1 MSGRQPPA
9 QPVADI
15 SPFSAWLRSFTAGGL
30 AGAIAKTSVAPLDR
44 VKVLMQTSSL
54 HALSHISRSGT
65 PYPSILSC
73 LAHITKS
80 DGPTGLFRGNGA
92 MVARIFPYAAVQYTA
107 FEAYNTALSVYVFGP
122 DSRSPLKRF
131 LAGAAAGTTAV
142 FMTYPLDL
150 ARTRMA
156 LRTGPGGAGLAA
168 ATASAVSSAVP
179 TGVRPASRTA
189 AAAPHGIFGTLRR
202 VVTKDGLVG
211 LYRGLYPTLAGVVPY
226 AGTNFFMYGVLKGQ
240 AEEAGFAATHPVMT
254 SLVCG
259 ASAGLAAQTLTYPLD
274 VVRRREQASDLLRGT
289 QREFFAVPLHTPVP
303 SAAARGGV
311 AAAAATA
318 TTVPSGAT
326 AAASFPSAVVA
337 SLRGGSSPPTV
348 RRRLSI
354 TKAIAV
360 IVREEGVR
368 GLYRGLSLT
377 FFKTAPGIAVSF
389 TVYDALKR
397 SLGVPSGKYAAT
409 SA

>member
-1 MSGRQPPA
+1 
-9 QPVADI
+9 
-15 SPFSAWLRSFTAGGL
+15 
-30 AGAIAKTSVAPLDR
+30 
-44 VKVLMQTSSL
+44 MQTSSI
-54 HALSHISRSGT
+54 HALSRIARSGT
-65 PYPSILSC
+65 PYPSIFSC
-73 LAHITKS
+73 LAHITKH

-107 FEAYNTALSVYVFGP
+107 FEAANRTLSVYLFGA

-131 LAGAAAGTTAV
+131 IAGALAGTRAV
-142 FMTYPLDL
+142 FGTYPLDL

-156 LRTGPGGAGLAA
+156 LRTGPGLGGGLAA
-168 ATASAVSSAVP
+168 AAVP
-179 TGVRPASRTA
+179 AGVRPAATA
-189 AAAPHGIFGTLRR
+189 AAAATHAATATATTTSTASVAPATARPDGIYGTLRR
-202 VVTKDGLVG
+202 VVTRDGPVG

-226 AGTNFFMYGVLKGQ
+226 AGTNFFMYGVLKGGVQ
-240 AEEAGFAATHPVMT
+240 DAGFSDAHPVLT

-259 ASAGLAAQTLTYPLD
+259 AGAGFAAQTLTYPLD

-289 QREFFAVPLHTPVP
+289 QRKIFAVPLHAPVGGT
-303 SAAARGGV
+303 ATATGGGV
-311 AAAAATA
+311 AAAAA
-318 TTVPSGAT
+318 VPMAP
-326 AAASFPSAVVA
+326 AAVTSAVERKGAGSVA
-337 SLRGGSSPPTV
+337 TV

-354 TKAIAV
+354 TRAIAA

-389 TVYDALKR
+389 TMYDLLKR